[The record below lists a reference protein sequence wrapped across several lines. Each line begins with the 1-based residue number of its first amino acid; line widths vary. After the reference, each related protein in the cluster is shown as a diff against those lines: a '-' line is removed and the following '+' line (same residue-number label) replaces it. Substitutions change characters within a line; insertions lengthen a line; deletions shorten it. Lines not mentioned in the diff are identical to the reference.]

1 MSSKLKAKQPEEVS
15 PGKPKALLFGTYG
28 SGKSWMALS
37 FPKPYYYDT
46 EGGADL
52 SHYQAKLKAAGGAYL
67 GPKDGTLNPDFLIE
81 QMMAL
86 ATEAHP
92 YKTLVIDS
100 ITKLYQTIIA
110 NEAERLGEKDAFG
123 ASKKPAIAFMR
134 RLVNWTNK
142 LDMTI
147 WFIAHETTEWGK
159 NEKTGQREEV
169 GKIPDCWDKIPYELH
184 LAMWVQKR
192 GASNRVAIV
201 RKSRLLEFPEG
212 DVIPLQ
218 SNGEDVGYAEFAKRY
233 GRDYIEAESKTITLA
248 TTEQVAE
255 ILRLLGCVKVTDS
268 EVEKVFTKAGVESW
282 NELTTEQAVQTISWL
297 QKKVSK

>member
-1 MSSKLKAKQPEEVS
+1 MSKLKAKQPEQVS
-15 PGKPKALLFGTYG
+15 PGKPKALLYGTYG
-28 SGKSWMALS
+28 TGKSWLGIS
-37 FPKPYYYDT
+37 FPRPYYYDT

-81 QMMAL
+81 QMIAL
-86 ATEAHP
+86 ATEPHP

-134 RLVNWTNK
+134 RLINWTSK

-147 WFIAHETTEWGK
+147 WFIAHEATEWGK
-159 NEKTGQREEV
+159 NDKTGQREEV

-184 LAMWVQKR
+184 LALWVQKR
-192 GASNRVAIV
+192 GPSNRVAIV

-218 SNGEDVGYAEFAKRY
+218 SNGEDVGYAEFSKRY
-233 GRDYIEAESKTITLA
+233 GRDYIEAASQTITLA
-248 TTEQVAE
+248 TADQVAE
-255 ILRLLGCVKVTDS
+255 IERLLGCVKVS
-268 EVEKVFTKAGVESW
+268 EAEIEKVFTKAGVETWS
-282 NELTTEQAVQTISWL
+282 ELTTEQAVQTITWL
-297 QKKVSK
+297 TKKVSK